1 MYIEFLSLAPKL
13 SQIACVIVLIDLE
26 FGLCTASGDVHALY
40 PGVHNESCVKE
51 SRSAKRPRLN
61 DLFAARIA
69 DTVFPRLLAALRIVA
84 PSVFC
89 SIVRALVCVM
99 GAVTCRRGRPRVCK
113 KKREIVAAL

>member
-26 FGLCTASGDVHALY
+26 YGLCTASGDVHALY

-61 DLFAARIA
+61 DLFALPGSYSGYRISSI
-69 DTVFPRLLAALRIVA
+69 TSRPSNSSPLCVLLI
-84 PSVFC
+84 C
-89 SIVRALVCVM
+89 SIVRAHGDWCV
-99 GAVTCRRGRPRVCK
+99 
-113 KKREIVAAL
+113 